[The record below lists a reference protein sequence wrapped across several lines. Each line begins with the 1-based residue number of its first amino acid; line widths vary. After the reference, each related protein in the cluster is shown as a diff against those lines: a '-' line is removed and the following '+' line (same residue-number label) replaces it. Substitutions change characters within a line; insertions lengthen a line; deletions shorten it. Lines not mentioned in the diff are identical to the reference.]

1 MAIQTINIG
10 SSANKGDGDPLR
22 TAFKKI
28 NENFAELDTTNTI
41 RDIKGSVFGDDSTL
55 LVDGVNSLIP
65 SSVLSGNLPAIDGS
79 ALTGITVSS
88 VAFSNVTSK
97 PTTIAG
103 YGITDAFDGAFGS
116 LSATPTTLAGY
127 GITDGA
133 GLADIISDTTPQ
145 LGGNLDVLS
154 RQITTS
160 VGVDG
165 NTNLQIVGR
174 NVDIHNDN
182 EPNLRLI
189 GPASASADNLANV
202 RFLKDDLQNPGTDIE
217 YAVIA
222 GLGKTGSGTDRGK
235 GELNFNLIDAQ
246 AGTNIDALFL
256 RHAGATFGTDILLGT
271 NNISGVGTL
280 NSHTIPGGTGTLA
293 LTSDVLVLGTTA
305 STALAGN
312 TALFDG
318 DYGSLSNTPTLFDGV
333 FASLTSK
340 PTTIAGYGITDALA
354 LGTSSTTALAGDTSI
369 PDGTFASL
377 TSKPSTISG
386 YGITDAY
393 TKTEVDNLTTTLDGD
408 LTGSVFGDD
417 STLLVDGNN
426 NKIVGPVETYNLRT
440 TNPTIALGYLAGQT
454 DQTPTSVAIGSQ
466 AGNNAQNVGA
476 VGIGYKAGN
485 ASQGLGAVALGYQS
499 GQNTQGGN
507 AIAIGEMAGQATQG
521 GLGIAIGYTSGQTT
535 QGTKAIAIGYQSGF
549 TTQGTSAIAIGDTAG
564 NVEQSIECIAIGK
577 NAGAGAS
584 VTATYVSGGVSG
596 DPITMVVD
604 DTTGIIPGMRITGTG
619 FTYTLL
625 EQQQKVLSVDNATT
639 ITIDAIANNG
649 TPSGTLTFKS
659 AQEFYSIAIGSSAGL
674 TSQNAGAV
682 ALGYQAGMTAQMG
695 AVAVGSR
702 AGEVTQ
708 GNGGVAVGVDSGRT
722 NQGLHGIAIGKFAGN
737 SNQSQKGIAIGYQ
750 TGETS
755 QGEYAI
761 AIGERAGETNQHA
774 NTIILNASTSPLN
787 SVQTDQFIV
796 KPVRSSA
803 GTTHLQYNSSTGEIT
818 HLDTITATIVAT
830 TATPPT
836 ANSDPGDTG
845 EIRYDDNYLYIKTA
859 SGWKRTALSGIV

>member
-22 TAFKKI
+22 TAFTKI
-28 NENFAELDTTNTI
+28 NENFAALDPTGTNTI
-41 RDIKGSVFGDDSTL
+41 TDITGSVFADDSAL
-55 LVDGVNSLIP
+55 MVDGVNGKIVGPIESTSILPGNGLTDIG
-65 SSVLSGNLPAIDGS
+65 STANRFYNAWFTGQVETDSVLANIFYGP
-79 ALTGITVSS
+79 LTGNVTGDVSGTAGA
-88 VAFSNVTSK
+88 VAFS
-97 PTTIAG
+97 
-103 YGITDAFDGAFGS
+103 GITGK
-116 LSATPTTLAGY
+116 PTTLAGY
-127 GITDGA
+127 GITDGGGGSGGA
-133 GLADIISDTTPQ
+133 AFTNIGIGADDSTIRTINEGESF
-145 LGGNLDVLS
+145 LIKGGTA
-154 RQITTS
+154 ITTAS
-160 VGVDG
+160 DAEGNITVTGVAQDF
-165 NTNLQIVGR
+165 TF
-174 NVDIHNDN
+174 
-182 EPNLRLI
+182 
-189 GPASASADNLANV
+189 ASLTS
-202 RFLKDDLQNPGTDIE
+202 KPSTI
-217 YAVIA
+217 
-222 GLGKTGSGTDRGK
+222 SGYGIT
-235 GELNFNLIDAQ
+235 
-246 AGTNIDALFL
+246 DAL
-256 RHAGATFGTDILLGT
+256 A
-271 NNISGVGTL
+271 
-280 NSHTIPGGTGTLA
+280 
-293 LTSDVLVLGTTA
+293 LGTTA

-333 FASLTSK
+333 
-340 PTTIAGYGITDALA
+340 
-354 LGTSSTTALAGDTSI
+354 
-369 PDGTFASL
+369 FASL

-426 NKIVGPVETYNLRT
+426 NKIVGAVETYNLRT

-454 DQTPTSVAIGSQ
+454 DQYPTSVAIGSQ

-564 NVEQSIECIAIGK
+564 NIEQSIECIAIGK

-604 DTTGIIPGMRITGTG
+604 DTTGIIAGMRITGTG

-722 NQGLHGIAIGKFAGN
+722 NQGLHGIAIGKFAGG

-755 QGEYAI
+755 QGEYSI

-836 ANSDPGDTG
+836 ANADPGDTG

-859 SGWKRTALSGIV
+859 SGWKRTALGGIV

>member
-28 NENFAELDTTNTI
+28 NENFAELDTTNTV
-41 RDIKGSVFGDDSTL
+41 RDITGSVFADDSTL
-55 LVDGVNSLIP
+55 LVDGVNGKIVGPIESTSILPGNGLTDIG
-65 SSVLSGNLPAIDGS
+65 STANRFYNAWFTGQVETDSVLANVFYGP
-79 ALTGITVSS
+79 LTGNVTGNVTGDVSGTAGA
-88 VAFSNVTSK
+88 VAFS
-97 PTTIAG
+97 
-103 YGITDAFDGAFGS
+103 GITGK
-116 LSATPTTLAGY
+116 PTTLAGY
-127 GITDGA
+127 GITDGGGGSGGA
-133 GLADIISDTTPQ
+133 AFTNIGIGADDSTIRTINEGESF
-145 LGGNLDVLS
+145 LIKGGTA
-154 RQITTS
+154 ITTAS
-160 VGVDG
+160 DAEGNITVTGVAQDF
-165 NTNLQIVGR
+165 TF
-174 NVDIHNDN
+174 
-182 EPNLRLI
+182 
-189 GPASASADNLANV
+189 ASLTS
-202 RFLKDDLQNPGTDIE
+202 KPSTI
-217 YAVIA
+217 
-222 GLGKTGSGTDRGK
+222 SGYGIT
-235 GELNFNLIDAQ
+235 
-246 AGTNIDALFL
+246 DAL
-256 RHAGATFGTDILLGT
+256 A
-271 NNISGVGTL
+271 
-280 NSHTIPGGTGTLA
+280 
-293 LTSDVLVLGTTA
+293 LGTTA

-333 FASLTSK
+333 
-340 PTTIAGYGITDALA
+340 
-354 LGTSSTTALAGDTSI
+354 
-369 PDGTFASL
+369 FASL

-426 NKIVGPVETYNLRT
+426 NKIVGVVDTTSIRT
-440 TNPTIALGYLAGQT
+440 SEDKIALGYLAGQT
-454 DQTPTSVAIGSQ
+454 TQGAGSVAIGLEAGKTTQSNIAVAIGSNAGLTNQGTESVAIGRLAGKLNQGAQTIAIGPEAGRDDQGANGIALGHEAGRADQ
-466 AGNNAQNVGA
+466 AGYG
-476 VGIGYKAGN
+476 
-485 ASQGLGAVALGYQS
+485 
-499 GQNTQGGN
+499 
-507 AIAIGEMAGQATQG
+507 IAIGEKSGNSNQG
-521 GLGIAIGYTSGQTT
+521 IRGIAIGRSSGKTD
-535 QGTKAIAIGYQSGF
+535 QGTKAVAIGDASGYA
-549 TTQGTSAIAIGDTAG
+549 TQGAGAIAIGDLAGETNQAANGIALGEKAG
-564 NVEQSIECIAIGK
+564 NIEQSIECIAIGK

-682 ALGYQAGMTAQMG
+682 AIGYQAGMTAQMG

-708 GNGGVAVGVDSGRT
+708 GNGGVAVGVDAGRT
-722 NQGLHGIAIGKFAGN
+722 NQGLHGIAIGKFAGG

-750 TGETS
+750 TGQTS
-755 QGEYAI
+755 QGEYSI

-836 ANSDPGDTG
+836 ANADPGDTG